1 MKHFSQSVMLVV
13 AFQPNKPS
21 LDLFQYY
28 VIYFN
33 RQKSECKRVKI
44 KVHSKKSIRTGYQS
58 KELNMNLMGFTK

>member
-28 VIYFN
+28 VIYISTGTGE
-33 RQKSECKRVKI
+33 SECKRVKI
-44 KVHSKKSIRTGYQS
+44 KVHSKKIIRTGYQS
-58 KELNMNLMGFTK
+58 K